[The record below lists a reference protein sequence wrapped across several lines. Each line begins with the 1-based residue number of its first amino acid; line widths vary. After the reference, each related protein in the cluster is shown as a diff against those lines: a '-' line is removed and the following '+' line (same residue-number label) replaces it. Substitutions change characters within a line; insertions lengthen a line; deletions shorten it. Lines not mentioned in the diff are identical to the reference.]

1 MAGLP
6 ADAKMEPV
14 VTLSHGQ
21 IQHVAL
27 SKIEN
32 TTKWRLVID
41 VDGENER
48 LVELVAHVAGYGRKL
63 TETWIYQ
70 WMRE

>member
-1 MAGLP
+1 
-6 ADAKMEPV
+6 
-14 VTLSHGQ
+14 LSHGQ